1 MDGLGGD
8 DKNGTATS
16 TASAISRFDDW
27 FTSQKLFE
35 KNPNKPELYAVFEKM
50 LLMNVAFPPFIRVCN
65 LGENDRGTFLAHF
78 LKEVKRKN
86 GIKDLK
92 ANSKGLLM
100 TAFQR
105 AFHAFDANRGFKTL
119 SMMTMWKKHRS
130 YKGAKS
136 SVLYS

>member
-1 MDGLGGD
+1 MQESY
-8 DKNGTATS
+8 DKIN
-16 TASAISRFDDW
+16 W
-27 FTSQKLFE
+27 
-35 KNPNKPELYAVFEKM
+35 NVFI
-50 LLMNVAFPPFIRVCN
+50 LS
-65 LGENDRGTFLAHF
+65 ENDRGTILAHF
-78 LKEVKRKN
+78 LKEVKREN

-119 SMMTMWKKHRS
+119 SMMTTWKKHRS

>member
-1 MDGLGGD
+1 
-8 DKNGTATS
+8 
-16 TASAISRFDDW
+16 
-27 FTSQKLFE
+27 
-35 KNPNKPELYAVFEKM
+35 
-50 LLMNVAFPPFIRVCN
+50 MNVTFPPFIRVCN

-92 ANSKGLLM
+92 ANSNSLLM

-105 AFHAFDANRGFKTL
+105 AFRGFDAKHGFNTW
-119 SMMTMWKKHRS
+119 STMTMWKKHPS